1 MGFPGG
7 TSGKEPACQCRRHKE
22 MWVWPLGWG
31 DPLEEGMATHSSV
44 LAWRIPRTE
53 EPGGLQSMVSQRVG
67 HDWSN
72 LACAHVGDVFRKS
85 SEAQWSWITIAAWE
99 SPPKREELWSGP
111 WRMSWNFQR
120 RRNLRVFQQREQHV
134 KAWGWGGERFGE
146 NANCSAGVN
155 SRGKSLLWLDPCLH
169 FIPGYPRCLLSLLS
183 EELSKLS
190 SKAASLAV
198 TQCVPLYLEGLEI
211 TLLKHSQ
218 HTGGTEET
226 LSASVCLC
234 WGGEG
239 AEAERAGSDSFR
251 RGQDMTPDPRVPG
264 QTWGHT
270 HTPEVASPWAPEGT
284 AT

>member
-1 MGFPGG
+1 MDHHRCLGKPSKEGRALIWALKDELEFPEKKKPKGLSAEG
-7 TSGKEPACQCRRHKE
+7 AACE
-22 MWVWPLGWG
+22 GLG
-31 DPLEEGMATHSSV
+31 
-44 LAWRIPRTE
+44 
-53 EPGGLQSMVSQRVG
+53 
-67 HDWSN
+67 
-72 LACAHVGDVFRKS
+72 
-85 SEAQWSWITIAAWE
+85 
-99 SPPKREELWSGP
+99 
-111 WRMSWNFQR
+111 
-120 RRNLRVFQQREQHV
+120 
-134 KAWGWGGERFGE
+134 GGERFGG

-198 TQCVPLYLEGLEI
+198 TQCVPLYLAGLEI

-218 HTGGTEET
+218 HTDGTEET